1 MAIDLELQNY
11 QLIQQT
17 RPTIQQQYTKYNE
30 QQSYNCKNKR
40 QVATQA

>member
-17 RPTIQQQYTKYNE
+17 RPTIQQYTKYNE
-30 QQSYNCKNKR
+30 Q
-40 QVATQA
+40 